1 MACVRGL
8 KWREDGCTGE
18 PGQSGQQGS
27 PSITSRTYARMG
39 RREHNGQKSP
49 SAGRAISLSEGHAP
63 GHALANQLAALPLF
77 SFEFTRSSTSVG
89 FFLPPL
95 ASGFGA
101 RRAREGWLG
110 RCKLFFARLEFPR
123 SCGLSTPSSLVSRLC
138 CAYMPARASQR
149 AVHQGWTRPNRH
161 THGADSH
168 AVSLGVATWRGG
180 KVKKSQRCAFRIS
193 GLSFG
198 RSVDRQVGPLVVDRR
213 SCSSFFFFFWR
224 GGLYY
229 HRGAGCWV
237 LGAGCCRG
245 RDPLTQNPT
254 GLQGEG

>member
-1 MACVRGL
+1 MENTLNRCCSMACVRGL

-89 FFLPPL
+89 FFFPPL

-123 SCGLSTPSSLVSRLC
+123 SCGYQPHPLLFQDSAAHICPRE
-138 CAYMPARASQR
+138 PASA
-149 AVHQGWTRPNRH
+149 
-161 THGADSH
+161 
-168 AVSLGVATWRGG
+168 L
-180 KVKKSQRCAFRIS
+180 FI
-193 GLSFG
+193 
-198 RSVDRQVGPLVVDRR
+198 
-213 SCSSFFFFFWR
+213 R
-224 GGLYY
+224 GGLGPIDTPTEQIPTQC
-229 HRGAGCWV
+229 HWGLQPGEEEKSKKVRGAHFASPG
-237 LGAGCCRG
+237 
-245 RDPLTQNPT
+245 
-254 GLQGEG
+254 